1 MQRFILLAGLSLIL
15 TGCGRYETEGRI
27 VGKWEWTEAATNMT
41 LEFAKNGKVQ
51 AYGHDDSDS
60 FYVKGTYRFLDENTF
75 SVTTTPV
82 EKGGLP
88 TTQVNKIESLS
99 HDKMV
104 TINDQNQRIAFCR
117 VD

>member
-41 LEFAKNGKVQ
+41 LEFARNGKVQ

-60 FYVKGTYRFLDENTF
+60 FTSKA
-75 SVTTTPV
+75 
-82 EKGGLP
+82 
-88 TTQVNKIESLS
+88 
-99 HDKMV
+99 
-104 TINDQNQRIAFCR
+104 RIAFSTR
-117 VD
+117 IPSR